1 MASTQRGPTPES
13 TPGAGAG
20 KRRPKRD
27 ARNAAER
34 AERAE
39 GPADPVPALLKV
51 DDLATS
57 FFTQGGEVQAVRGV
71 SLELSAGESL
81 GIVGE
86 SGCGKSVS
94 MLSLLGLLDGAGK
107 VKRGSVHFNGKDLL
121 KLNER
126 QLERIRG
133 KEVAMIFQDPM
144 SSLNPVFRISR
155 QLTEHV
161 RKHEKVSKEAARARA
176 LEVLEQVGIS
186 NPEDRID
193 QYPNEFSG
201 GMRQRVMIAMALITN
216 PKLIIADEPTTALDV
231 TIQAQILEILKRI
244 KAVSDVG
251 IVLITHDLGIVADLC
266 DRVNVMYGGLVVE
279 EGPVREIYRNPRHP
293 YTQGLLA
300 SVPNPEAETKERLL
314 PIEGQPPDLFS
325 PPPGCPFAARCPHT
339 MKVCREYMPPYFNVD
354 VDVSTAGHRVA
365 CWLEHELAAGRRG
378 APGAAAAGETEGEA
392 SHG

>member
-1 MASTQRGPTPES
+1 
-13 TPGAGAG
+13 
-20 KRRPKRD
+20 
-27 ARNAAER
+27 
-34 AERAE
+34 
-39 GPADPVPALLKV
+39 
-51 DDLATS
+51 
-57 FFTQGGEVQAVRGV
+57 
-71 SLELSAGESL
+71 
-81 GIVGE
+81 
-86 SGCGKSVS
+86 
-94 MLSLLGLLDGAGK
+94 
-107 VKRGSVHFNGKDLL
+107 
-121 KLNER
+121 
-126 QLERIRG
+126 
-133 KEVAMIFQDPM
+133 MIFQDPM
-144 SSLNPVFRISR
+144 SSLNPVFRVSR

-161 RKHEKVSKEAARARA
+161 RKHERVSKEAARARA
-176 LEVLEQVGIS
+176 LKVLEQVGIS

-231 TIQAQILEILKRI
+231 TIQAQILEILKHI
-244 KAVSDVG
+244 KEEWNVG

-300 SVPNPEAETKERLL
+300 SVPNPESESKERLV

-325 PPPGCPFAARCPHT
+325 PPPGCPFAARCPYT
-339 MKVCREYMPPYFNVD
+339 MKVCQEHMPPYFD

-365 CWLEHELAAGRRG
+365 CWLEHEYAATMRASREAGPT
-378 APGAAAAGETEGEA
+378 AGAASASESEA